1 MDGLVMRVDSIGE
14 IDVEGLTLLVNV
26 AWIIGECGVDN
37 RHSQFARPKR

>member
-14 IDVEGLTLLVNV
+14 IDVDGLTLLVNL
-26 AWIIGECGVDN
+26 AWIIGECGVDY